1 MDPAYPLVVGIQT
14 SYVAEVETETE
25 DDDDEAELACM
36 GDVHDLAAFDYHWD
50 LHLQVNFED
59 NAYIPR
65 WETQL
70 VVVVVVGRSCE
81 DDAVEAWKGEEAKDG

>member
-1 MDPAYPLVVGIQT
+1 MGPAYPLVVGIQT
-14 SYVAEVETETE
+14 SYVAEFEAEVEAETE
-25 DDDDEAELACM
+25 DDDEAELACM

-59 NAYIPR
+59 NAYTLR

-70 VVVVVVGRSCE
+70 VVVVVVVGRSCE
-81 DDAVEAWKGEEAKDG
+81 DDAVEAW